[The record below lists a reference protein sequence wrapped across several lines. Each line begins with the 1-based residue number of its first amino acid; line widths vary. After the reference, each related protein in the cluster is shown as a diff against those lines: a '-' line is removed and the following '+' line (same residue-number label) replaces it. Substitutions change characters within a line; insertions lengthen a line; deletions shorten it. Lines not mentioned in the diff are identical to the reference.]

1 MFKAIIGAPSWPL
14 GVAHVKYAEDIVIQV
29 LFSYFGGRRRSHEH
43 TEALMDALDEKVL
56 WVDYGVVSSIM
67 VCHPA
72 PSSLLCQ

>member
-29 LFSYFGGRRRSHEH
+29 LFGGQRSHEH
-43 TEALMDALDEKVL
+43 TEALMDALDKKVL
-56 WVDYGVVSSIM
+56 WVDYGVVSIM